1 MPSYADWGKVPL
13 GEQNALT
20 ELANA
25 WEKNT
30 GYNFVVPDWA
40 MLNMARYGFS
50 TMQEFGSFVA
60 GQVAPFVTGNGNLA
74 AQMPWA
80 QYGMTKD
87 TYAGLATT
95 YGTEFKK
102 LTGQD
107 IPSDALQSAF
117 AKVKDPTGAG
127 FLSGS
132 QYAQKL
138 QSDTNMQN
146 TYGWLKYGMDY
157 SQFQQHKLGMTAAF
171 GGTPTDAQA
180 TQALS
185 YWHQNASA
193 TAEVRAQ
200 TQTPGQQ
207 QKAPSPGEAQSVIR

>member
-1 MPSYADWGKVPL
+1 M
-13 GEQNALT
+13 GEQNVVRDLRDRWQALT
-20 ELANA
+20 
-25 WEKNT
+25 
-30 GYNFVVPDWA
+30 GYMYA
-40 MLNMARYGFS
+40 LNDGDLY
-50 TMQEFGSFVA
+50 
-60 GQVAPFVTGNGNLA
+60 NLA
-74 AQMPWA
+74 HSHAATLADVSKYIVSASGTNEGPSGIFTQQPWA
-80 QYGMTKD
+80 LYGLAKD
-87 TYAGLATT
+87 SYVGLATT

-107 IPSDALQSAF
+107 ISSDALQSAF
-117 AKVKDPTGAG
+117 TKVKDPTGAG

-132 QYAQKL
+132 QYAQQL